1 MINTKKIQFKI
12 NITYLINAEL
22 GQADT
27 YISVLKI
34 NQTLVLFQSHA
45 KTEESVFGMEK
56 LIDANAHM
64 DTAAGIALKNHVC
77 IQSNKGQILMS
88 QNYAWI

>member
-1 MINTKKIQFKI
+1 M
-12 NITYLINAEL
+12 
-22 GQADT
+22 
-27 YISVLKI
+27 
-34 NQTLVLFQSHA
+34 LFQSHA

-77 IQSNKGQILMS
+77 IRLTKVK
-88 QNYAWI
+88 